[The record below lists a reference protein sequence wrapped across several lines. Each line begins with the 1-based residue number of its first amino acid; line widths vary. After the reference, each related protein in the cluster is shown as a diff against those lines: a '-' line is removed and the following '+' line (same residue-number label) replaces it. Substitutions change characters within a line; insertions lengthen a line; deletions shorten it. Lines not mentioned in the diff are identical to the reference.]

1 MAECAVR
8 IETLR
13 RDFVSRRGRSRTVA
27 LDAIDLTIPVG
38 EMHGLLGPN
47 GAGKTTLCKILST
60 ILLPTSGNAVVAGY
74 DVVRQT
80 SDVRQRIGIVL
91 GGDRGLYDRM
101 TARANLEL
109 WGALYGLRGRALAAR
124 VEALL
129 DRFGLAER
137 AADRVQGYSRGM
149 KQRLHLAR
157 GLIGGPDVVLL
168 DEPTSGMDPV
178 AAHEVRS
185 LLTGLREQGRTVL
198 LATHDMAEAE
208 AVCDRVSLI
217 DRGKLLAT
225 LQPRALSSWLPIRW
239 RVDAADV
246 SEDVAEELLPQLR
259 RLPGVVDVRAARPAG
274 LRVEITAADDA
285 PAVIRRLL
293 DAGLSKVSTSQ
304 PDLEEVYL
312 QVLGGRGMRV
322 GP

>member
-1 MAECAVR
+1 
-8 IETLR
+8 
-13 RDFVSRRGRSRTVA
+13 
-27 LDAIDLTIPVG
+27 
-38 EMHGLLGPN
+38 
-47 GAGKTTLCKILST
+47 
-60 ILLPTSGNAVVAGY
+60 
-74 DVVRQT
+74 
-80 SDVRQRIGIVL
+80 
-91 GGDRGLYDRM
+91 
-101 TARANLEL
+101 
-109 WGALYGLRGRALAAR
+109 
-124 VEALL
+124 
-129 DRFGLAER
+129 
-137 AADRVQGYSRGM
+137 M